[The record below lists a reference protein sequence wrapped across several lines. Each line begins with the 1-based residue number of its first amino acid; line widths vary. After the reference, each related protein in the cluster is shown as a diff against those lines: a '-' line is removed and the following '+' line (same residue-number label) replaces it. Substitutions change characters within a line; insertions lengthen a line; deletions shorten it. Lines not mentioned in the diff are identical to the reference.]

1 MDFGVDPADERIR
14 RAVAL
19 VQANARWEHE
29 GQPFF
34 EGEVEPCINGMVVA
48 LGAYFGVDV
57 DGVVDRLVD
66 EQLEDGG
73 WNCEVENGSRPVIVP
88 HDHPRPGGAARARA
102 GDRRHPPGPPRPDA
116 AARGTSS
123 SGACCGD

>member
-1 MDFGVDPADERIR
+1 M
-14 RAVAL
+14 
-19 VQANARWEHE
+19 QANARWEHE

-57 DGVVDRLVD
+57 DGVVARLVD

-73 WNCEVENGSRPVIVP
+73 WNCEVENGSVRSSFHTTIRVLEGLLA
-88 HDHPRPGGAARARA
+88 HEQATGGIRRGHRRADAARRA
-102 GDRRHPPGPPRPDA
+102 
-116 AARGTSS
+116 TCS
-123 SGACCGD
+123 SGACCGG